1 MSNMWNVT
9 AIDEAIGHAVDEAMS
24 VDWPTSF
31 DAMEDL
37 TEYTTRRDGVVF
49 CQRVA

>member
-1 MSNMWNVT
+1 MIHDNVN
-9 AIDEAIGHAVDEAMS
+9 EAVIELALDLMMS

-37 TEYTTRRDGVVF
+37 TEYTARRDGVLF
-49 CQRVA
+49 GQRVA